1 MVLKYIRPLIYCA
14 ELLEVDMGIGAHE
27 VAGTSLRQIIYDYM
41 CKKAVRKIEQNYKNI
56 EEVN

>member
-1 MVLKYIRPLIYCA
+1 
-14 ELLEVDMGIGAHE
+14 MGIGAHE
-27 VAGTSLRQIIYDYM
+27 VAGTSLRQIIYYYM

>member
-1 MVLKYIRPLIYCA
+1 
-14 ELLEVDMGIGAHE
+14 MGIGAHE
-27 VAGTSLRQIIYDYM
+27 VAGTSLRQIIYEYM